1 MARFTH
7 QSDTTFDD
15 VDHDD
20 ALEERAHNTLSGY
33 LMQHDLD
40 VQRTNPWLA
49 RSQGLNH
56 PYEE

>member
-1 MARFTH
+1 
-7 QSDTTFDD
+7 
-15 VDHDD
+15 
-20 ALEERAHNTLSGY
+20 
-33 LMQHDLD
+33 MQHDLD